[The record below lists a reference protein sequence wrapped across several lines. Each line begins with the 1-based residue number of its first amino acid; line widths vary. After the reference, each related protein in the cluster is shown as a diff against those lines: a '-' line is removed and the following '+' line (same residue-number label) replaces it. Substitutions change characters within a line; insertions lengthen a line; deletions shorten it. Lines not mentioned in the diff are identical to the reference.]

1 MSTAPCLLGSR
12 QRLHSPKRNQS
23 DGLKLKMSCSG
34 VTWLIESSGPQ
45 GSHMQLVAIKVYPE
59 LHCYIDGIDIA
70 TMEVRYT
77 AKIYSSC
84 ARFSA
89 KRKRVLPSAFHSLS
103 RDY

>member
-1 MSTAPCLLGSR
+1 
-12 QRLHSPKRNQS
+12 
-23 DGLKLKMSCSG
+23 
-34 VTWLIESSGPQ
+34 
-45 GSHMQLVAIKVYPE
+45 MQLVAIKVYPE

-77 AKIYSSC
+77 ANIYSSC